1 MNAIKN
7 RTFAIGAVL
16 VMCLTALTCV
26 NITSDDSDAYGPNP
40 LVGFVDDDYND
51 HNTGD
56 YWILYGTYVDVTI
69 TSWEGWDLGFL
80 SYRYFNGSSWTSWQ
94 SVDWNGSVTVN
105 GLTIVGYGH
114 IYGNI
119 TGYVD
124 IEWSTFCPDAELE
137 EGGWLNF
144 SCQNYDT
151 EHCKVNQSYSHT
163 YIPDFD
169 YYTGFSVSGGSL
181 PPGLALTKSG
191 ENYVVSGTPT
201 TTGTYY
207 VTFDVSEWNDEAG
220 EEVGGYM
227 SVRYDVTQAV
237 SYTHTVTY
245 SANGGTGSVSST
257 VVTDTNNGNTNVTL
271 AANGFT
277 KSGYTFTGWKIGNTT
292 YQPGQSVPV
301 GANGTVT
308 ATAQWSQNTLNAT
321 ANNISGVSGQAYS
334 NQIGA
339 SANNG
344 GTVSYA
350 VKSCTGGN
358 ATVNSSG
365 LVTYTAPSVSSTTS
379 YTVTVT
385 VTGTFAQGGSL
396 TRDVSFTVTV
406 DPVLSF
412 TNAATSGTLS
422 VKGA

>member
-1 MNAIKN
+1 MNAKN

-40 LVGFVDDDYND
+40 LVGFVDNDYND

-105 GLTIVGYGH
+105 GLTIVGNGH

-163 YIPDFD
+163 YVPDFE

-191 ENYVVSGTPT
+191 DNYVVSGTPT
-201 TTGTYY
+201 TAGTYY

-245 SANGGTGSVSST
+245 SANGGTGSVSNT

-277 KSGYTFTGWKIGNTT
+277 KAGYTFIGWKVGNNT
-292 YQPGQSVPV
+292 YQPGQSIPV

-358 ATVNSSG
+358 ATVNSNG

-379 YTVTVT
+379 FTVTVT
-385 VTGTFAQGGSL
+385 VTGTFAQGGNL